1 MAAFVVLTPAELSA
15 NEDLPLSSLW
25 GKRRTSR
32 ASAKASASAASAK
45 PPVKA
50 SAPAAPAKP
59 RRQRNA
65 SVSAVSAKPPVPTSS
80 PSRKGKTETLDLV
93 PVTQAAED
101 EDRSVRKVNKTL
113 KLADALATVKLSIS
127 MPTAATHN
135 MQRRRWNEHTSAD
148 GPFTKSRE
156 PSAKSS
162 ATPPVPTASPSR
174 KARTETLELV
184 AVPTVSAKPPVP
196 TSAPSLVPV
205 PTVSA
210 KRPVP
215 TSAPS
220 AKRPVPTSSPSLVPV
235 TQAAEDED
243 RSVRIVRKVNKT
255 LKLSEDQVA
264 LYKYF
269 RRTYKGKRGRAD
281 LVHECRATGVS
292 SRASRKTMCKRLAKN
307 MSD

>member
-1 MAAFVVLTPAELSA
+1 M
-15 NEDLPLSSLW
+15 
-25 GKRRTSR
+25 
-32 ASAKASASAASAK
+32 
-45 PPVKA
+45 
-50 SAPAAPAKP
+50 
-59 RRQRNA
+59 
-65 SVSAVSAKPPVPTSS
+65 SAVSAKPPVPTSS

-135 MQRRRWNEHTSAD
+135 MQRRRWSEHTSAD

-162 ATPPVPTASPSR
+162 ATPPVPTASPASPSR
-174 KARTETLELV
+174 KAKTEILYHQLM
-184 AVPTVSAKPPVP
+184 S
-196 TSAPSLVPV
+196 
-205 PTVSA
+205 TVSA

-243 RSVRIVRKVNKT
+243 RSVRTVRCVP
-255 LKLSEDQVA
+255 
-264 LYKYF
+264 
-269 RRTYKGKRGRAD
+269 
-281 LVHECRATGVS
+281 ATS
-292 SRASRKTMCKRLAKN
+292 SWSSVR
-307 MSD
+307 

>member
-1 MAAFVVLTPAELSA
+1 MAALVVLTPAELSA

-59 RRQRNA
+59 RRQRKA

-80 PSRKGKTETLDLV
+80 PSRKGKTETLD
-93 PVTQAAED
+93 
-101 EDRSVRKVNKTL
+101 
-113 KLADALATVKLSIS
+113 
-127 MPTAATHN
+127 
-135 MQRRRWNEHTSAD
+135 
-148 GPFTKSRE
+148 
-156 PSAKSS
+156 
-162 ATPPVPTASPSR
+162 
-174 KARTETLELV
+174 
-184 AVPTVSAKPPVP
+184 
-196 TSAPSLVPV
+196 
-205 PTVSA
+205 
-210 KRPVP
+210 
-215 TSAPS
+215 
-220 AKRPVPTSSPSLVPV
+220 LVPV

>member
-1 MAAFVVLTPAELSA
+1 MAALVVLTPAELSA

-113 KLADALATVKLSIS
+113 MLADALATVKLSVS
-127 MPTAATHN
+127 VPTVATRAMP
-135 MQRRRWNEHTSAD
+135 RRRWGERTSAG
-148 GPFTKSRE
+148 GPFAESRE
-156 PSAKSS
+156 PSAESS
-162 ATPPVPTASPSR
+162 AAPPVPTASPASPSR
-174 KARTETLELV
+174 KAKTEILYHQLM
-184 AVPTVSAKPPVP
+184 S
-196 TSAPSLVPV
+196 
-205 PTVSA
+205 TVSA

-255 LKLSEDQVA
+255 LELSEDQVA

>member
-1 MAAFVVLTPAELSA
+1 MTSAELGA

-135 MQRRRWNEHTSAD
+135 MQRRRWSEHTSAD
-148 GPFTKSRE
+148 GPFTSAAVASCE

-162 ATPPVPTASPSR
+162 ATPPVPTASPASPSR
-174 KARTETLELV
+174 KAKTEILYHQLMS
-184 AVPTVSAKPPVP
+184 TV
-196 TSAPSLVPV
+196 
-205 PTVSA
+205 
-210 KRPVP
+210 
-215 TSAPS
+215 S

-281 LVHECRATGVS
+281 LAHECRATGVS

>member
-1 MAAFVVLTPAELSA
+1 MAALVVLTPAELSA

-80 PSRKGKTETLDLV
+80 PSRKGKTETLELV

-113 KLADALATVKLSIS
+113 KLAEALATVKLSNS

-135 MQRRRWNEHTSAD
+135 MQRRRWSEHTSAD

-156 PSAKSS
+156 PSAPSAPSAKSS
-162 ATPPVPTASPSR
+162 ATPPVPTASPASPSR
-174 KARTETLELV
+174 KAKTEILYHQLM
-184 AVPTVSAKPPVP
+184 S
-196 TSAPSLVPV
+196 
-205 PTVSA
+205 TVSA